1 MGKKLLA
8 AFIGGLAIIALIF
21 IGGLLGGEA
30 FTVGICV
37 VGVLFG
43 GALAVYIYSRMS
55 PNPVRLGEGAML
67 GALAGFVGSLPFLI
81 MILII
86 LVMKSAEMQ
95 TIIEEQLQQQGQS
108 LSKLP
113 THGFEIMLA
122 VGGTILSFVM
132 ILLALVGGLIGV
144 AIFEKRK
151 PDAGAPPMPPQP
163 PPPPDFGGPAGGGG
177 YGPGNYGGNS

>member
-21 IGGLLGGEA
+21 IGGMLQAGP
-30 FTVGICV
+30 FTACICAIAM
-37 VGVLFG
+37 LFG
-43 GALAVYIYSRMS
+43 GALAVLIYSRMS

-67 GALAGFVGSLPFLI
+67 GALAGFIGSLPLLI
-81 MILII
+81 LLL
-86 LVMKSAEMQ
+86 LVPTIKSAEMQ
-95 TIIEEQLQQQGQS
+95 TMIEEQLRQQGQS
-108 LSKLP
+108 LSELP
-113 THGFEIMLA
+113 MSLTSLFAMVGVMSA
-122 VGGTILSFVM
+122 VVT

-163 PPPPDFGGPAGGGG
+163 PPPPNFGGPAGGGG